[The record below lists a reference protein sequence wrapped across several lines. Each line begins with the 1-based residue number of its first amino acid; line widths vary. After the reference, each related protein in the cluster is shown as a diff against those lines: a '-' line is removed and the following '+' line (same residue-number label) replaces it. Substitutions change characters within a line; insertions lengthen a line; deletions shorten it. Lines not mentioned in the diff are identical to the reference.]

1 MEKPI
6 LREIIEQVKILPDN
20 MQYKVLSIIKDLR
33 TQTQQGIPGII
44 LLQFS
49 GSIPAQ
55 DIDKIRETIQSGCE
69 QIDINEW

>member
-1 MEKPI
+1 METSI
-6 LREIIEQVKILPDN
+6 LREIIEQVRILPDN

-33 TQTQQGIPGII
+33 TQTQQGAPGLA

-69 QIDINEW
+69 QIDFDEW